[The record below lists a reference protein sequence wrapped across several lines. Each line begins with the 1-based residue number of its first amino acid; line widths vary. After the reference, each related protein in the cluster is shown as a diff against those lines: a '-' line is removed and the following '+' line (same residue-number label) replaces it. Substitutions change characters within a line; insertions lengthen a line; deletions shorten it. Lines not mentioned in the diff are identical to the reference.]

1 MINIDFPSRK
11 HVILIQKLDFE
22 SVWAKHHDAYIK
34 NECIKSMERFYKS
47 AFIRTRRGTFF
58 QTLRTRLWSVFCQV
72 LKSEKSQNKNVLT
85 IKRTP
90 FSKMNILLPKSCFV
104 LLEGKFISFVDDR
117 LFSLICCDQITLNIK
132 NI

>member
-1 MINIDFPSRK
+1 M
-11 HVILIQKLDFE
+11 ILIQKLDFE

-85 IKRTP
+85 SENKS
-90 FSKMNILLPKSCFV
+90 SKNSIPRRNV
-104 LLEGKFISFVDDR
+104 LSRGR
-117 LFSLICCDQITLNIK
+117 LSEN
-132 NI
+132 